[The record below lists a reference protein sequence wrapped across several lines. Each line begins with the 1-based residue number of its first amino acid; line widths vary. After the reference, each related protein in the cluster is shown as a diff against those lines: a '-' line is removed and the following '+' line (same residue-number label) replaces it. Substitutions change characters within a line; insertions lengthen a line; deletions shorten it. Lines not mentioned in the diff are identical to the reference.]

1 MKQLQFN
8 PNSYFKRKA
17 FKYKQLLHELSHH
30 RYFQSLRQFD
40 WKKYRIGQIIIASVL
55 INLLELSAPI
65 YINIVYSVIL
75 PRQAIES
82 LILLTI
88 LVVVLMMISVWLK
101 IMRLDLVGEDSARV
115 THEKRVNAISHFV
128 SIPIRSFLKSSPS
141 EHISRLN
148 SINLLKDNS
157 ALQSLTTAIDLI
169 FSLIFIVILF
179 MVGGI
184 IALPVLVGI
193 SVFFFKSLSFA
204 KDFEDVSK
212 EQDQLEIKRLNT
224 QIDTV
229 DSVDLIKANGLNTQ
243 YLTSLEPL
251 QERLSWRR
259 MKNNQYLLKHQAF
272 GNLVSQA
279 TLAAVATL
287 GAILVINDRL
297 LVGALAAAILLIG
310 KIFNPW
316 QRLSTLWSSYRSL
329 VHSQDEYQALMSTP
343 IIEVNNTKSVNTI
356 SPTNT
361 DIFTITTSEL
371 GTLKIH
377 RNESH
382 WINSNSNGMEITRMF
397 ENIVLAEND
406 QTILLNDIP
415 LSEYSGLEIIDKI
428 AYVNPS
434 FRSFDGS
441 LIQNLSC
448 FEPSKYK
455 RSALFWSYLL
465 GIDEKIKTLPLG
477 YDTTIGSQMGSGL
490 SSDDEKLLHIISG
503 LSKNPL
509 ILLIDLN
516 GCTFGKPFIEGIQT
530 IISCCNGRTTLV
542 IAGTSP
548 VLGKICNQTI
558 QTLSM
563 TKVGGVQ

>member
-1 MKQLQFN
+1 MSHS
-8 PNSYFKRKA
+8 NSYLKIKLL
-17 FKYKQLLHELSHH
+17 KYNKLLRELFHH
-30 RYFQSLRQFD
+30 RYFQSLKQFS
-40 WKKYRIGQIIIASVL
+40 WNKYRIGQIVIASIL

-75 PRQAIES
+75 PRRAIES

-157 ALQSLTTAIDLI
+157 ALQSLTTAIDI
-169 FSLIFIVILF
+169 VFSLIFIVVLF
-179 MVGGI
+179 AIGGI

-193 SVFFFKSLSFA
+193 TVFFLKSLSFA
-204 KDFEDVSK
+204 DDFERVSK

-229 DSVDLIKANGLNTQ
+229 DSADLIKANGLNTQ

-297 LVGALAAAILLIG
+297 LVGALASAILLIG

-329 VHSQDEYQALMSTP
+329 MHSQDEYQALMSTP
-343 IIEVNNTKSVNTI
+343 IIEIHNTKSINTI
-356 SPTNT
+356 SPTNR
-361 DIFTITTSEL
+361 DQFTITTSAL
-371 GTLKIH
+371 GTLEIH

-382 WINSNSNGMEITRMF
+382 WINSSSNGIEITRMF
-397 ENIVLAEND
+397 ENIVLADND
-406 QTILLNDIP
+406 QPILLNDIP
-415 LSEYSGLEIIDKI
+415 LNEYSGPEVIDQI

-434 FRSFDGS
+434 FRTFEGS
-441 LIQNLSC
+441 LMQNLSC
-448 FEPSKYK
+448 FQPSKYK

-477 YDTTIGSQMGSGL
+477 YDTTIGNQLGSGL
-490 SSDDEKLLHIISG
+490 SSDDEKLLYIISG
-503 LSKNPL
+503 LSKNPM

-516 GCTFGKPFIEGIQT
+516 GCTFGKPFIEGLQL
-530 IISCCNGRTTLV
+530 IINCCKGRTTLL
-542 IAGTSP
+542 ISGTSP
-548 VLGKICNQTI
+548 VLGKICNRTI
-558 QTLSM
+558 QPLSM

>member
-1 MKQLQFN
+1 MKQFISNL
-8 PNSYFKRKA
+8 KRYLKNKQQ
-17 FKYKQLLHELSHH
+17 KYKNLLYELYHH
-30 RYFQSLRQFD
+30 QYFQSLKQFS
-40 WKKYRIGQIIIASVL
+40 WNKYRIGQIVIASIL

-75 PRQAIES
+75 PRRATES
-82 LILLTI
+82 LIVLTI
-88 LVVVLMMISVWLK
+88 LVVVLMTISVWLK

-115 THEKRVNAISHFV
+115 THEKRVNAIRHFV
-128 SIPIRSFLKSSPS
+128 SIPIRNFLESSPS

-169 FSLIFIVILF
+169 FSIIFILILF
-179 MVGGI
+179 AIGGI
-184 IALPVLVGI
+184 LVLPVVFGI
-193 SVFFFKSLSFA
+193 TVFFLKSLSFA
-204 KDFEDVSK
+204 NDFEVVSK
-212 EQDQLEIKRLNT
+212 EQDQLEINRLNT

-229 DSVDLIKANGLNTQ
+229 DSADLIKANGLNTQ

-297 LVGALAAAILLIG
+297 LVGALASAILLIG

-343 IIEVNNTKSVNTI
+343 IIEINNIKSTNTI
-356 SPTNT
+356 SPT
-361 DIFTITTSEL
+361 DSGSFTITTSEL
-371 GTLKIH
+371 GTLDIYQ
-377 RNESH
+377 NESN
-382 WINSNSNGMEITRMF
+382 WINSKSNAIEITKMF
-397 ENIVLAEND
+397 ENIVLADND
-406 QTILLNDIP
+406 QIIRLNDIP
-415 LSEYSGLEIIDKI
+415 LSEYSGTEVINQI

-434 FRSFDGS
+434 FRSFYGS
-441 LIQNLSC
+441 LMQNLSC
-448 FEPSKYK
+448 FQPSKYK

-477 YDTTIGSQMGSGL
+477 YETIIGNQMGSGL
-490 SSDDEKLLHIISG
+490 TADDEKLLHIISG

-509 ILLIDLN
+509 ILFIDLN
-516 GCTFGKPFIEGIQT
+516 GCTFGKSFIEGLQT
-530 IISCCNGRTTLV
+530 IINCCKGRTTLV
-542 IAGTSP
+542 ISGASP

-558 QTLSM
+558 QPLLA